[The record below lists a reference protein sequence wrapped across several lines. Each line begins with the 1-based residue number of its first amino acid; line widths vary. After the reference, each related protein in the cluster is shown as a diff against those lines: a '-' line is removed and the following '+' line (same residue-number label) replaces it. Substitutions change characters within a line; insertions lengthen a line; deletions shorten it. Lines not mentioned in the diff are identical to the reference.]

1 MRPWIAD
8 LVHHKVLAVLAVALL
23 VSTTVGCSALGVESI
38 RLPDGEVKVSGLAG
52 AILTRLS
59 DYNSTIEGPAASPA
73 VDTVADTPTRR
84 SATHTSKH
92 SARRMAL
99 GVSMLPDTNMD
110 VYRKFRAD
118 TGRWPATWSFWNN
131 PGA

>member
-73 VDTVADTPTRR
+73 GRHRR
-84 SATHTSKH
+84 
-92 SARRMAL
+92 
-99 GVSMLPDTNMD
+99 
-110 VYRKFRAD
+110 
-118 TGRWPATWSFWNN
+118 
-131 PGA
+131 